1 LDPLSSPGRFYS
13 IIAVIC
19 LLIGVINLFAY
30 ASITS
35 ENEER
40 PEEEQQEPGPNAC
53 LCTTFVILALIFNG
67 MRKRA
72 IKAAY
77 YRAQYQL
84 VQEQQQAWQ
93 QQQQQQ
99 QHSVQQQA
107 WQQHQQQQSWQQQQ
121 HAQQEKMAL
130 EQQVRDMQ
138 GLVSHMQFR
147 HQSDSEQRKM
157 RDELVALKE
166 QLASVKEQQTID
178 REKPRINISVDR
190 VGDDI
195 ISDSI
200 VTNRPGERKSTGGD
214 RVRDS
219 VVSAAGSVSADDET
233 SRIPDIAPP
242 DDEGH
247 QIPTFAPQEEARRCP
262 GCQQKV
268 ESGWS
273 KCPFCESPL

>member
-1 LDPLSSPGRFYS
+1 MAPVTSPGRVYG
-13 IIAVIC
+13 IVALIC
-19 LLIGVINLFAY
+19 LLVGVVNLIAFA
-30 ASITS
+30 AISS
-35 ENEER
+35 ENEEL
-40 PEEEQQEPGPNAC
+40 PEEEQKDPGNNAC
-53 LCTTFVILALIFNG
+53 LCTSFLILALIFNG

-72 IKAAY
+72 IKTAY
-77 YRAQYQL
+77 YHAQYQL
-84 VQEQQQAWQ
+84 IQQQQHTWQRQSVHQQTWQ

-99 QHSVQQQA
+99 SWQY
-107 WQQHQQQQSWQQQQ
+107 QQHV
-121 HAQQEKMAL
+121 QQEKTAL

-147 HQSDSEQRKM
+147 HQSDSEQQKM
-157 RDELVALKE
+157 RNELIALKE

-214 RVRDS
+214 QIHDS
-219 VVSAAGSVSADDET
+219 VVSAAGRVSAGDEA
-233 SRIPDIAPP
+233 SRIPDITQQ
-242 DDEGH
+242 DEM
-247 QIPTFAPQEEARRCP
+247 RRCP

-268 ESGWS
+268 ESGWY
-273 KCPFCESPL
+273 KCPYCESPL